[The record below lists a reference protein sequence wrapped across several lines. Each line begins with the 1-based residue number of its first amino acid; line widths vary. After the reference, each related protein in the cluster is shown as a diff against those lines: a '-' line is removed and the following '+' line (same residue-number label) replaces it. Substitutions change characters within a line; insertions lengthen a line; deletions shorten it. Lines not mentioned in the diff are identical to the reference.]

1 MMDRRCYRSINKIH
15 QKDEAGMFSCLMRI
29 PQNAGFSFTERI
41 RHLTC
46 YFYQLT
52 HLKFPTYRSSYF
64 RTNKRID
71 TSSDYNTLSIM
82 YQKKIIKAFTI
93 ICGLVFS
100 TELNGQE
107 SGFNAS
113 EKLLQVQALLISE
126 TEMDTIVDK
135 VLRSSYR
142 LKMYDAE
149 VASLNEEKKIESRS
163 WMRSLTIGVN
173 MFGYNVT
180 PSTLEETSTTQLSVL
195 SNASVTLLISPF
207 ELIGQKNR
215 IKRAQ
220 YRVIKQEM
228 VLEDSRREA
237 KIFITKKFLDYQAA
251 LEAYIL
257 NENNLMIS
265 KELKH
270 VADEEFKRG
279 VISNTEYNQILGG
292 VMQNRLNLLEA
303 ENAVMK
309 LKFELEILMKD

>member
-1 MMDRRCYRSINKIH
+1 
-15 QKDEAGMFSCLMRI
+15 
-29 PQNAGFSFTERI
+29 
-41 RHLTC
+41 
-46 YFYQLT
+46 
-52 HLKFPTYRSSYF
+52 
-64 RTNKRID
+64 
-71 TSSDYNTLSIM
+71 M